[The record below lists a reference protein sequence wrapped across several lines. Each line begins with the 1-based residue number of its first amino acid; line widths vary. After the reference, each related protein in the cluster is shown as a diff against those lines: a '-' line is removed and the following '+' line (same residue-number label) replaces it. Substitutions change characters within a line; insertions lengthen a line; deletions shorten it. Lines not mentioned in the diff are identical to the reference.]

1 MGREIRGREIITGE
15 KAGCC
20 FGVKRAL
27 EIANATREKHQ
38 GARPVYTLGPLIH
51 NPEVVKSMEKAG
63 IIPCGSMEETEPGG
77 VLIIRSHG
85 AGPEVFAAARCR
97 GLKVVDA
104 TCPFVRQE
112 QKLAAKL
119 HQEGYKVVVVG
130 DPGHAEVQAVAASVP
145 GGAEIIDP
153 AAVKDGGA
161 KMALPARVGIV
172 CQTTQTQENLAAVIA
187 GILPGIKELKV
198 FNTICSA
205 TVERQR
211 EVYDLAR
218 RADIL
223 LVVGG
228 RNSANTRKLAEIG
241 SSLVST
247 YHIEGVEDLDPR
259 WFRQKRVIGV
269 TAGASTPREQINAVL
284 DWLEENLQEEWT

>member
-1 MGREIRGREIITGE
+1 MGREIIVGE

-27 EIANATREKHQ
+27 EIAGATREKYQ
-38 GARPVYTLGPLIH
+38 GPVYTLGPLIH
-51 NPEVVKSMEKAG
+51 NPAVVENMKEAG
-63 IIPCGSMEETEPGG
+63 IIPCESLEEAEPGG

-85 AGPEVFAAARCR
+85 AGPEVFTAARRR
-97 GLKVVDA
+97 GLRVVDA
-104 TCPFVRQE
+104 TCPFVRHE
-112 QKLAAKL
+112 QKLAARL

-153 AAVKDGGA
+153 AAVKTGEA
-161 KMALPARVGIV
+161 KISLPARVGIV
-172 CQTTQTQENLAAVIA
+172 CQTTQTQENLAGVISA
-187 GILPGIKELKV
+187 ILPGIKELKV

-211 EVYDLAR
+211 EVYDLACR
-218 RADIL
+218 VDIL

-247 YHIEGVEDLDPR
+247 YHIEGVEEIDPR

-269 TAGASTPREQINAVL
+269 TAGASTPREQINAVI

>member
-1 MGREIRGREIITGE
+1 MGREIILGE
-15 KAGCC
+15 KAGYC

-27 EIANATREKHQ
+27 EIAGATREKY
-38 GARPVYTLGPLIH
+38 RSPVYTLGPLIH
-51 NPEVVKSMEKAG
+51 NPKVVKDLEEAG
-63 IIPCGSMEETEPGG
+63 VIPCRSLEETEPGG

-85 AGPEVFAAARCR
+85 AGPEVFAAARRR
-97 GLKVVDA
+97 GLQVVDA
-104 TCPFVRQE
+104 TCPYVRQE
-112 QKLAAKL
+112 QKLAARL
-119 HQEGYKVVVVG
+119 HREGYKVVVVG

-153 AAVKDGGA
+153 ATVKDG
-161 KMALPARVGIV
+161 KLPVSLPARVGLV
-172 CQTTQTQENLAAVIA
+172 CQTTQTQENLAGVISA
-187 GILPGIKELKV
+187 ILPGIKELKI

-205 TVERQR
+205 TAERQQ

-241 SSLVST
+241 SALVST
-247 YHIEGVEDLDPR
+247 YHIEGVEELDPC

-269 TAGASTPREQINAVL
+269 TAGASTPKEQIDAVL
-284 DWLEENLQEEWT
+284 NWLEENLQEEWT

>member
-1 MGREIRGREIITGE
+1 MGREIIVGK

-27 EIANATREKHQ
+27 EIAGATRKKYQ
-38 GARPVYTLGPLIH
+38 GPVYTLGPLIH
-51 NPEVVKSMEKAG
+51 NPKVVKSMEEEG
-63 IIPCGSMEETEPGG
+63 IIPCESLEETEPGG
-77 VLIIRSHG
+77 VLLIRSHG
-85 AGPEVFAAARCR
+85 AGPQVFAAARRR

-112 QKLAAKL
+112 QKLAAQL
-119 HQEGYKVVVVG
+119 YEEGYKVVVVG
-130 DPGHAEVQAVAASVP
+130 DPNHAEVQAVAASVP

-153 AAVKDGGA
+153 VAVKDAGA
-161 KMALPARVGIV
+161 KISLPARVGMV
-172 CQTTQTQENLAAVIA
+172 CQTTQTQKNLAEVISA
-187 GILPGIKELKV
+187 ILPGIKELKI
-198 FNTICSA
+198 FNTICNA
-205 TVERQR
+205 TAERQT

-241 SSLVST
+241 SSLVTT
-247 YHIEGVEDLDPR
+247 YHIEGVENLDPR

-269 TAGASTPREQINAVL
+269 TAGASTPKEQINAVL